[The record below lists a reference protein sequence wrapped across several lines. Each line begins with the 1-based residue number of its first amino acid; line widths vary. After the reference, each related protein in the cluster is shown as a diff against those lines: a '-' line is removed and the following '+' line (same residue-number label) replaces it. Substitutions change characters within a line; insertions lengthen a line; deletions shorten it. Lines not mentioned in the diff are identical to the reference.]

1 VAIDRRD
8 FLKLAALAT
17 GGFFV
22 PKAMAEPGH
31 GVQADYE
38 DSFGVLVDTTD
49 CIACRK
55 CELAC
60 NQANDL
66 PRRDRAFFEDTS
78 VLKTHRRPNAEAFTV
93 INQVKSADGNTI
105 NAKIQCMHCLT
116 PACAS
121 ACIVGA
127 LKKTPSGPVVYDA
140 AKCIGCRY
148 CMVACPFQIPTYEYA
163 NALTPRVR
171 KCGFCAERIAKA
183 GEAPACV
190 KECPNES
197 LTFANRRALLET
209 AHRKINSAPD
219 RYLPHIYGE
228 HEVGGTSWLYLAAAD
243 FAPIDLPSLPDEA
256 PSKLTEKIQHSVFKG
271 FIPPI
276 ALYGLLGLLALS
288 QRGDKKDE
296 PADGGHHE

>member
-1 VAIDRRD
+1 VAIDRRR
-8 FLKLAALAT
+8 FLQLAAVAT
-17 GGFFV
+17 GGLIA
-22 PKAMAEPGH
+22 PKAIAEPAPAR
-31 GVQADYE
+31 ADSE
-38 DSFGVLVDTTD
+38 DTLGVLVDTTT

-60 NQANDL
+60 NQANGL
-66 PRRDRAFFEDTS
+66 PPHDRVFFEDTT
-78 VLKTHRRPNAEAFTV
+78 VLKAHRRPNAEAFTV
-93 INQVKSADGNTI
+93 VNQVTSAGQTI

-127 LKKTPSGPVVYDA
+127 LQKTPSGPVVYDA

-148 CMVACPFQIPTYEYA
+148 CMVACPFQIPTYEYSDA
-163 NALTPRVR
+163 FAPRVR
-171 KCGFCAERIAKA
+171 KCGFCAERIAQK

-209 AHRKINSAPD
+209 AHQKLSSAPE

-228 HEVGGTSWLYLAAAD
+228 TEVGGTSWLYLAAAD
-243 FAPIDLPSLPDEA
+243 FAPIDLPTLPDSP
-256 PSKLTEKIQHSVFKG
+256 PSRLTEKIQHSVFKS
-271 FIPPI
+271 FVPPV
-276 ALYGLLGLLALS
+276 ALYGLLGLWALS
-288 QRGDKKDE
+288 QRGKKDE
-296 PADGGHHE
+296 TGAGHE